1 MSESMKEL
9 CVVHLVR
16 AHNGIEPFRRFV
28 ESYRVNPGGIEHDLL
43 IVFKGFG
50 QPQDTAEYRELLV
63 PFRYATLDISDEGF
77 DITAYFIAFKRYSE
91 QYRYFCFLNSY
102 SVILDGDW
110 VRKLHENISKPG
122 VGLVGATGSWQSH
135 KSNAYA
141 WFSRIAAIFIAA
153 IFRAEIIRLLQRM
166 RDRAST
172 KMGYSPHKP
181 HKVRSYWKT
190 AIFIIKEVWANFCY
204 VIYFDPF
211 PNYHIRSNAFM
222 ISGELMKTLKCPALK
237 AKLDAYRFES
247 GRNGLTRQILGMGKR
262 VIVVGKDGIGYEKE
276 DWHKSRTFWQFEQ
289 ENLLVADNQ
298 TRDYQEGCPE
308 KRSLSPYKEPS
319 QHVAAF

>member
-1 MSESMKEL
+1 MKEL

-16 AHNGIEPFRRFV
+16 AHNGIEPFRRFL

-63 PFRYATLDISDEGF
+63 PFRYATIDVSDEGF
-77 DITAYFIAFKRYSE
+77 DITAYFAAFKRYSE

-122 VGLVGATGSWQSH
+122 VGLVGATGSWLSH

-172 KMGYSPHKP
+172 KMGYSPHKA

-190 AIFIIKEVWANFCY
+190 AIFIVKEVWANFRY
-204 VIYFDPF
+204 IIYFDPF

-237 AKLDAYRFES
+237 AKMDAYRFES
-247 GRNGLTRQILGMGKR
+247 GRNGLTRQIIGMGKR

-298 TRDYQEGCPE
+298 TRYYQEGCPE
-308 KRSLSPYKEPS
+308 KRSYSPYKDPS